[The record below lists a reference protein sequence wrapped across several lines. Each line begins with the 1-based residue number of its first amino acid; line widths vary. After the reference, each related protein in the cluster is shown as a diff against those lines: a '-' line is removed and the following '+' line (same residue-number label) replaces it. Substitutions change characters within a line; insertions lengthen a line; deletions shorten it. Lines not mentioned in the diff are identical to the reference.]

1 MRKTA
6 IALAFAGL
14 SSFTGHATASG
25 IPTVDVAAIAQ
36 QLMDY
41 ANQVAQLEQMLQQVE
56 QGVIQID
63 EARRTFDNLNG
74 IRDLGSLLNSEL
86 YNSAR
91 DYLPAG
97 WEDTL
102 RLGNDI
108 SNGRYSSLRGVS
120 EALRTADRLYV
131 DRTSLNLPAESEALR
146 QLDKQEE
153 LVNLARTG
161 TVVPAEVATARVEEL
176 KGYKNQIN
184 TRSDQKA
191 ILDLQASMLAESL
204 MIQNELVQTINR
216 RSSIEAQEMVQQQQG
231 RERALRIS
239 HLPYDPSAANER
251 ARAMLSYE

>member
-1 MRKTA
+1 MRKTT
-6 IALAFAGL
+6 IALAFAAM
-14 SSFTGHATASG
+14 SSVSGQAAASG

-56 QGVIQID
+56 QGVVQID
-63 EARRTFDNLNG
+63 EARNQLRNMSGL
-74 IRDLGSLLNSEL
+74 RDLGSLLNSEL

-97 WEDTL
+97 WEDTI
-102 RLGNDI
+102 RLGEDI
-108 SNGRYSSLRGVS
+108 SNGRYSSLRGIS
-120 EALRTADRLYV
+120 EALQRADRLYA
-131 DRTSLNLPAESEALR
+131 DRGELYVPADSPILAR
-146 QLDKQEE
+146 LDKEEE

-176 KGYKNQIN
+176 KEYKNQIN
-184 TRSDQKA
+184 TRGDQKA
-191 ILDLQASMLAESL
+191 ILDLQASMMAESL

-216 RSSIEAQEMVQQQQG
+216 RSSIEAQKMVQEKQAH
-231 RERALRIS
+231 ERTLRIT

-251 ARAMLSYE
+251 ARVQMAYE

>member
-6 IALAFAGL
+6 IALTVAAL
-14 SSFTGHATASG
+14 TGITSNVSASG
-25 IPTVDVAAIAQ
+25 IPTVDVAALAQ
-36 QLMDY
+36 NIVDM
-41 ANQVAQLEQMLQQVE
+41 ANQIQQLEQALTQVE
-56 QGVIQID
+56 QGVMQID

-74 IRDLGSLLNSEL
+74 IRDLGSLLNSDL

-108 SNGRYSSLRGVS
+108 NNGRYSSLRGIS
-120 EALRTADRLYV
+120 EGLKRADRLYAN
-131 DRTSLNLPAESEALR
+131 RSELYLPEDSEALR

-161 TVVPAEVATARVEEL
+161 TVLPAEVATARVEEL
-176 KGYKNQIN
+176 KSYKNQIN

-191 ILDLQASMLAESL
+191 ILDLQASMLAEGL
-204 MIQNELVQTINR
+204 MMQNELIQTLNR
-216 RSSIEAQEMVQQQQG
+216 QGAIDAQEMVLEQQG
-231 RERALRIS
+231 RERALRLS
-239 HLPYDPSAANER
+239 HLPYDPSAANAR
-251 ARAMLSYE
+251 ARALMNHE